1 MNNQSGDQ
9 DQASAPKKEGMLLD
23 SIYASWQQEELENVN
38 VTNMIAKAFGGLK
51 RKQRHVLKR
60 RYGIGGLE
68 KKTLQEIGDSFGVTR
83 ERIRQIE
90 RSALK
95 KLNKEVNIKYFRPIT
110 SVIIYELERSGGI
123 ISENTLTK
131 KILRGSYSDENING
145 LKLILEVFPEVIFS
159 KECDHKHDSWHL
171 KECDLDKVVE
181 VIKNAINYLE
191 SRGEIVQLD
200 DLKNEVGLRHG
211 LADSHLISIM
221 DLSKMVLQTPDG
233 GFALKSWKFVNPRNI
248 RDKIYYVF
256 QKSGKP
262 MHFLEITDLI
272 VREDFIHKK
281 KITHQAVHNELI
293 SDERYVLIGKGIYA
307 LKEWGYQP
315 GTVVDV
321 IKQILSEA
329 NRPLTKNEIID
340 EVLKKRIVK
349 KNTIV
354 INLHNKKFFDKTL
367 DNKFVFKNQ

>member
-1 MNNQSGDQ
+1 MNNQVNSSNQSVGQ
-9 DQASAPKKEGMLLD
+9 SEGKLLD
-23 SIYASWQQEELENVN
+23 SIYASWQQEELDNIN

-110 SVIIYELERSGGI
+110 SAVAFELEKSGGI
-123 ISENTLTK
+123 ISERTLIRR
-131 KILRGSYSDENING
+131 ILGNNYSEENNSG
-145 LKLILEVFPEVIFS
+145 MKLILEVFPDFYYA
-159 KECDHKHDSWHL
+159 KECDHKNEAWHL
-171 KECDLDKVVE
+171 RECDLERVIR
-181 VIKNAINYLE
+181 VIKSSIEYLE
-191 SRGEIVQLD
+191 DRGEIVSID
-200 DLKNEVGLRHG
+200 ELKNDIGSKHELTEE
-211 LADSHLISIM
+211 HLISLM
-221 DLSKMVLQTPDG
+221 DLSKMVMQTSDG
-233 GFALKSWKFVNPRNI
+233 GFGLKSWKFINPKNI
-248 RDKIYYVF
+248 RDKIFFVF
-256 QKSGKP
+256 RRTKKP
-262 MHFLEITDLI
+262 MHFMEITDLI
-272 VREDFIHKK
+272 VKEDFLHKK

-293 SDERYVLIGKGIYA
+293 ADDRYVLIGKGIYA

-321 IKQILSEA
+321 IKQIIKEA
-329 NRPLTKNEIID
+329 KRPLSKVEIIE
-340 EVLKKRIVK
+340 EVLKRRIVK

-354 INLHNKKFFDKTL
+354 INLHNKKYFDRTTD
-367 DNKFVFKNQ
+367 DNFVLKNQ